1 MKSMTEATEAFING
15 ADWLTEHDQAA
26 VTALRHAA
34 RELDDRFTAS
44 LLAQWRAI
52 YNELR
57 DREVAELPAATTEAD
72 EFLEEL
78 GI

>member
-1 MKSMTEATEAFING
+1 MESMTQATEAFVKTLNS
-15 ADWLTEHDQAA
+15 LTPGDQAA

-72 EFLEEL
+72 EFL
-78 GI
+78 